1 MQKYKSQSAVVGGMA
16 ALVRCNGAAKEK
28 QGKRSKAWNISR
40 LAILPWIACPQL
52 GDEILR
58 VSSRNLAE
66 LPLHQLLI
74 VDEQGHDVQEKTV
87 MHVDNADDLQ
97 RNDK

>member
-1 MQKYKSQSAVVGGMA
+1 MA

-28 QGKRSKAWNISR
+28 QGKNTKNCRISR

-52 GDEILR
+52 GDEILG

-66 LPLHQLLI
+66 LPLHQLL
-74 VDEQGHDVQEKTV
+74 VVEEQGHDVQEETV
-87 MHVDNADDLQ
+87 MHVDDADNLG
-97 RNDK
+97 RKISE

>member
-28 QGKRSKAWNISR
+28 QGKKSKKWEISR

-58 VSSRNLAE
+58 ISSRNLAE
-66 LPLHQLLI
+66 LPLHQLL
-74 VDEQGHDVQEKTV
+74 DADKEGYDV
-87 MHVDNADDLQ
+87 
-97 RNDK
+97 